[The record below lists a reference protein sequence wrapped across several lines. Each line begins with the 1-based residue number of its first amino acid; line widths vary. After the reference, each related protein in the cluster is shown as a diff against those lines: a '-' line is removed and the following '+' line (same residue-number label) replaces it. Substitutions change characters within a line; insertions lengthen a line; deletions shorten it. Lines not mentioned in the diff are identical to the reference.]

1 MASMSNNAQGD
12 RKPSAR
18 AGAGELVLPG
28 FIEPQGDG
36 VFVDTGRIP
45 SAEVFLQAVDRV
57 FRSGFFFAGLDYS
70 AFQHLLYD
78 FDVTRAVDHLRLASE
93 IREFPPA
100 RRALYK
106 GVKVAGGEAVYMFEP
121 VLLESTVDE
130 PVYETGEDGEKR
142 AVGSE
147 RKVVSEKTS
156 LDPDEFVADLWCKG
170 IRFGIDLAA
179 VQAAIREDRFDRVV
193 VARERAPTPGV
204 DAGVQEQT
212 DALHRDNTPRRLL
225 DGRVDLGQFKNRFPQ
240 IKKGT
245 LLLKKTPRELGREGR
260 TLAGELLSPPLP
272 KDFDLASLAG
282 EGTQVESQDGCE
294 YIVAAKDGFLSLDTQ
309 TNCISIT
316 EKIVNREGVS
326 VRTTGNLVL
335 TGDEYEEFG
344 EVQEG
349 RVVEGKGLTFHAN
362 VYGRVQ
368 SSGGNII
375 LEKNLVGGAALNRSG
390 SIAVAGLVS
399 SALVQSAH
407 GVIHLKRAEN
417 SILIGDRVEVESA
430 RNCTILA
437 DEVDIEVAEG
447 CAIAGKRIHVETGT
461 ARNGEEMLV
470 SMLLP
475 DFSGIEQ
482 AQHKERAYLAECDE
496 LKAGLKRGIESLMA
510 QPELQKYF
518 AIAGKLHRKEI
529 SLTAEQQGQW
539 QQMSARVAPTLKR
552 ISQAREDIKALDGE
566 MEAVK
571 GRIAA
576 LDAEKG
582 KAAAELEC
590 RIDSIQG
597 ETAVRTLVQPLD
609 APPLVRLPPRELKQ
623 RLRAPDVGSQ
633 RLFAGNTGEFSWKPE

>member
-1 MASMSNNAQGD
+1 MASMSNDAQGD
-12 RKPSAR
+12 RKPSTP

-28 FIEPQGDG
+28 FIEPRADG
-36 VFVDTGRIP
+36 VFVDTSRLP
-45 SAEVFLQAVDRV
+45 SPEVFQQAVDRV
-57 FRSGFFFAGLDYS
+57 FRSGFFFAGLDYPTL
-70 AFQHLLYD
+70 QHLLYEVD
-78 FDVTRAVDHLRLASE
+78 LTRSVDHLRLASE

-142 AVGSE
+142 VVGSE
-147 RKVVSEKTS
+147 RRVVSEKSS
-156 LDPDEFVADLWCKG
+156 LDPDEFVADLWNKG
-170 IRFGIDLAA
+170 IRFGIDLA
-179 VQAAIREDRFDRVV
+179 VVRAAIREDRFDRLV
-193 VARERAPTPGV
+193 VARERAPTPGL

-260 TLAGELLSPPLP
+260 TLAGELLSPPVP

-282 EGTQVESQDGCE
+282 EGTRVESQDGCE

-309 TNCISIT
+309 TNRISIA

-482 AQHKERAYLAECDE
+482 AQNKERAYLAECEE

-518 AIAGKLHRKEI
+518 TIAGKLHRKEI

-539 QQMSARVAPTLKR
+539 QQMSARVAPSLKR
-552 ISQAREDIKALDGE
+552 ISQARADIKALDGE
-566 MEAVK
+566 METVK

-576 LDAEKG
+576 LDAEKD